1 MVDNV
6 VNEWRRDR
14 LHNIEQLAEFAGEA
28 SGLGAEDLAAAMG
41 RSARTRKLTAT
52 AAEAAATTTWPVKIV
67 VLGKLLADGLIA
79 DDNAEIDIQQHA
91 VDAMEDME
99 RPHVALLD
107 LLTRDPPN
115 DEGWGEDTI
124 AREEPQL
131 APVLARPHRR
141 VAGARL
147 IYDDQWI
154 VTMFGQ
160 TVLDYFREAAAAAG
174 TGASSRELR

>member
-131 APVLARPHRR
+131 APVLAGLIGVLR
-141 VAGARL
+141 VHGL